1 MKFESAPNQVEK
13 AVMENYWRSM
23 ETKGRHVLALSAE
36 YISEALSRFHELP
49 INEIKVL
56 VLKTI
61 LESPEPEDLRPEAV
75 EIIFD
80 GIMNGEKIFIW
91 TVGDEGEYVDE
102 ERHVAYP
109 EYNFQRRKIGGSGL
123 MKTLQERALKETGD
137 SRIITENISL
147 DINAE
152 NKIASLRKILKE
164 LSQKDVRQVFVVD
177 DQQGNIRAVEEL
189 QKDFPEIA
197 IHTWWLN
204 NSSDKG
210 DISAFKKYIEEQRKI
225 VVDPFALVL
234 DWDDTIYDELKRMKR
249 TVHNLEQ
256 SLNNPSGLV

>member
-1 MKFESAPNQVEK
+1 MNFEPVPNQIEK
-13 AVMENYWRSM
+13 AVMENYWRRM
-23 ETKGRHVLALSAE
+23 ETVGRHVLALSAE
-36 YISEALSRFHELP
+36 DIAEALSRFHKKP
-49 INEIKVL
+49 INEIKAL

-61 LESPEPEDLRPEAV
+61 LESPSPEDLKPEAV

-80 GIMNGEKIFIW
+80 GIMNGEKIFVW

-102 ERHVAYP
+102 EHHIAYP
-109 EYNFQRRKIGGSGL
+109 EYNFQRRKIEGSGL
-123 MKTLQERALKETGD
+123 IKTLEERAVKEIGD
-137 SRIITENISL
+137 SRLISESISF

-164 LSQKDVRQVFVVD
+164 LAQKDIRQVFVVD
-177 DQQGNIRAVEEL
+177 DQQGNIHAVEGL

-210 DISAFKKYIEEQRKI
+210 DISAFKKHIEEKRKMAMS
-225 VVDPFALVL
+225 PFALVL
-234 DWDDTIYDELKRMKR
+234 DWDDTIYDELKRMRR
-249 TVHNLEQ
+249 TVRNLEQ
-256 SLNNPSGLV
+256 DLK